1 MKPLLTHLFSH
12 WSITL
17 RGLLSIRRV
26 DVMAPNSIITN
37 EHPYHREI
45 TILCGTV
52 SDIFSSPI
60 AAASLGQVYKLRL
73 KEDGSLI
80 GLKVQRLD
88 MHHSVLR

>member
-1 MKPLLTHLFSH
+1 MWVGFYIKEAKLNFGTTEYPF
-12 WSITL
+12 
-17 RGLLSIRRV
+17 
-26 DVMAPNSIITN
+26 
-37 EHPYHREI
+37 
-45 TILCGTV
+45 TV